1 MSVVLKEWFY
11 HTISTDD
18 NIEDDSIEEKDQL
31 LETLPENETVTRLIR
46 ADNLPIELPNLRN
59 QVDKLAK
66 ESKNVFS
73 SYENV
78 YEGVPLDPK
87 INRLSLDAS
96 EIDVGD
102 RFDTKQM
109 DLHLHSDDR
118 ASSYEQVYAKG
129 LADQS
134 LHSDLGE
141 KRKKISG

>member
-1 MSVVLKEWFY
+1 M
-11 HTISTDD
+11 
-18 NIEDDSIEEKDQL
+18 
-31 LETLPENETVTRLIR
+31 ETLPENETVTRLIR

-78 YEGVPLDPK
+78 YDGVPLDPK

-141 KRKKISG
+141 KRKKNSG